1 MCLIVGGCSDASV
14 SDVVPTGTGTG
25 GAPGGT
31 PGGTPP
37 PGAVPVGAV
46 ALNVTPAT
54 INALGTATV
63 TATVT
68 DTATPPANIVDGT
81 PVTFTINNALL
92 GSITSTST
100 TVSGIA
106 TATFTALSLSGTA
119 TVSVTAGSVVSTGS
133 ILINGPGS
141 IALAVTPPAVFPAT
155 VPSISALGT
164 ATVAAT
170 VTDLST
176 PPVNV
181 PDGTVVTFTVNS
193 ATLGSI
199 TPTATTVSGVATA
212 TFTALNQPGT
222 VTATATAGNATVST
236 TLDIAGVDVGS
247 IEFVSA
253 LPNVIGVQ
261 GSGQTEQSTITFLV
275 KDLNG
280 SIIVDGTNVNFG
292 LDGPKGG
299 EVLTASLCGTVV
311 CASTVNGLAKVTLQ
325 SGTVA
330 GPVRVT
336 ATTTIT
342 GPPAATIS
350 TTSTG
355 VSIGGGVPS
364 ATHFDLSGSILRL
377 AGFTKLNLQSTITA
391 FLADRFGNFNVLTG
405 TSVTFFA
412 EGGAIDTS
420 QVTDNTGIAAVQFR
434 TQAPDPFDVP
444 ATTGIGLDTVSEYDN
459 SALELSWAGAI
470 PCTSVTCNP
479 RDGWSTLLATTIGE
493 EAFTDA
499 NGNGLYDAGE
509 PFVDLGEPFIDRNDN
524 DVFDIGEL
532 FVDFDN
538 NGNYTLPDGVW
549 TAQLMIWTDLKM
561 TIVSANPH
569 FGTSTTRFQS
579 VPGGLINVPFSIA
592 NGGAASF
599 TVFVSDFNLNALP
612 PGSTITISADAG
624 KLAGGGTFT
633 LADGLSTGLTSFGV
647 TLADADPNTVKQEA
661 ATISVDIVS
670 RIDATENILATL
682 LLTGTLDFGP
692 VITTDTIPVGAIGSA
707 YIASV
712 KAAGGNLPYTWSS
725 SPLPAGFTLNVTT
738 GTITAPST
746 ATAAAID
753 TIIQLTATDSSAPPV
768 FDSKSFVLK
777 VE

>member
-1 MCLIVGGCSDASV
+1 MLGLVIGGCSDTSV
-14 SDVVPTGTGTG
+14 TDGVVPSGGTGT
-25 GAPGGT
+25 APGGS
-31 PGGTPP
+31 GGTTPL
-37 PGAVPVGAV
+37 VPVGAV
-46 ALNVTPAT
+46 LLSVTPTT
-54 INALGTATV
+54 INALETATV

-68 DTATPPANIVDGT
+68 DTATPPANIADGT
-81 PVTFTINNALL
+81 TVTFTINNTQL

-100 TVSGIA
+100 TVSGVA
-106 TATFTALSLSGTA
+106 TATFTALGLSGTA
-119 TVSVTAGSVVSTGS
+119 SVSVTAGSVTSTGS
-133 ILINGPGS
+133 ILINGPGA
-141 IALAVTPPAVFPAT
+141 IALAVTPVPVPPAT
-155 VPSISALGT
+155 VSTISALGT

-170 VTDLST
+170 VTDLSS
-176 PPVNV
+176 PAVNV

-222 VTATATAGNATVST
+222 VTATATAGNATAST
-236 TLDIAGVDVGS
+236 TFDIAGVDVGS

-261 GSGQTEQSTITFLV
+261 GSGQTEQATITFLV

-280 SIIVDGTNVNFG
+280 SIIVDGTSVTFG

-299 EVLTASLCGTVV
+299 ELLTASLCGTAI

-325 SGTVA
+325 SGSVA

-336 ATTTIT
+336 ATTTIA
-342 GPPAATIS
+342 GPPSTTIA

-364 ATHFDLSGSILRL
+364 ATHFDLAGSILRL

-405 TSVTFFA
+405 TTVTFFA

-420 QVTDNTGIAAVQFR
+420 EVTDNTGLAAVQFR
-434 TQAPDPFDVP
+434 TQAPDPLDVP
-444 ATTGIGLDTVSEYDN
+444 ATTAISPDTVSEYDN
-459 SALELSWAGAI
+459 SALEPSWTGAI
-470 PCTSVTCNP
+470 PCTFVICNP

-524 DVFDIGEL
+524 DIFDVGEL
-532 FVDFDN
+532 FIDFDSD
-538 NGNYTLPDGVW
+538 GNYTVPDGIW
-549 TAQLMIWTDLKM
+549 NAQTMIWTDLKI
-561 TIVSANPH
+561 TIVSAHPH
-569 FGTSTTRFQS
+569 FGPSTTRFQ
-579 VPGGLINVPFSIA
+579 PNTPFNIA

-599 TVFVSDFNLNALP
+599 TVFVSDFNMNLLP
-612 PGSTITISADAG
+612 PGSTIAISADAG
-624 KLAGGGTFT
+624 KLAGGGTFV
-633 LADGLSTGLTSFGV
+633 LADGLSTGPVSFGIA
-647 TLADADPNTVKQEA
+647 LADADPNTVKQEA
-661 ATISVDIVS
+661 VTITVDIIS
-670 RIDATENILATL
+670 KIDATDSILATL
-682 LLTGTLDFGP
+682 LLTGTMDFGP
-692 VITTDTIPVGAIGSA
+692 VITTASLPGGTIGSA

-712 KAAGGNLPYTWSS
+712 KAAGGNLPYNWTS
-725 SPLPAGFTLNVTT
+725 SPLPAGFILDATT
-738 GTITAPST
+738 GTITAPAT

-753 TIIQLTATDSSAPPV
+753 TIIQLTVTDASTPPV
-768 FDSKSFVLK
+768 FDSKSFILK